1 MLFCCSIAQSSQA
14 MELVDA
20 CEKEYKSA
28 ASTLSSSLGGWMRGS
43 TSLTSGGEEGGELAS
58 ITSGGEEGGVWPGDG
73 PTVPGAGEAGAA
85 AVPAPELVPASAP
98 TPAAGAASGPP
109 APPALIL
116 GLSRLPPPLR
126 TGPRPL
132 GGEGGPMRGGGGGW
146 ATRGPSTGLGTCC
159 VKWGTTVFLSE
170 YFSKIT
176 F

>member
-1 MLFCCSIAQSSQA
+1 MLFCCSIARSSQA
-14 MELVDA
+14 MESVDA
-20 CEKEYKSA
+20 CEKEYNSS
-28 ASTLSSSLGGWMRGS
+28 ASTLSSALGGWMRGS
-43 TSLTSGGEEGGELAS
+43 TSLTSGSEEGGELAS

-73 PTVPGAGEAGAA
+73 PAALGAGE
-85 AVPAPELVPASAP
+85 AVPAPELVPAPVP
-98 TPAAGAASGPP
+98 TPAAGAAPGPP
-109 APPALIL
+109 APPTLIL